1 MSILRNMSRRA
12 KILLLLSC
20 LFITTGGC
28 VITVMN
34 PFGILDFA
42 ILKHKHIEPSVC
54 PRCNGRYLYVV
65 RPEED
70 WVDRAFE
77 YLQKAYAQGQSD
89 AVAAY
94 TEGCL
99 TKYASGMEKVHI
111 PAFDADDEDVDS
123 DEDDY
128 PDDDGRF
135 DAYA

>member
-1 MSILRNMSRRA
+1 MNKEDFQIRY
-12 KILLLLSC
+12 KLLKLDGST
-20 LFITTGGC
+20 IDRIRQMEDGG
-28 VITVMN
+28 
-34 PFGILDFA
+34 
-42 ILKHKHIEPSVC
+42 
-54 PRCNGRYLYVV
+54 
-65 RPEED
+65 
-70 WVDRAFE
+70 DRAFE

-99 TKYASGMEKVHI
+99 TKKYASEMEKVHI

>member
-1 MSILRNMSRRA
+1 MPLQQHCGWISRCSLTFSGQQYY
-12 KILLLLSC
+12 KLLK
-20 LFITTGGC
+20 
-28 VITVMN
+28 
-34 PFGILDFA
+34 LDGPTIDRIRQMA
-42 ILKHKHIEPSVC
+42 EGEDRDARYGL
-54 PRCNGRYLYVV
+54 GRYLYVV

-70 WVDRAFE
+70 CVDRAFE

>member
-1 MSILRNMSRRA
+1 MTMNKEDFQIRY
-12 KILLLLSC
+12 KLLK
-20 LFITTGGC
+20 
-28 VITVMN
+28 
-34 PFGILDFA
+34 LDGPTIDRIRQMA
-42 ILKHKHIEPSVC
+42 EGEDRDARYGL
-54 PRCNGRYLYVV
+54 GRYLYVV

>member
-1 MSILRNMSRRA
+1 MNKEDFQIRY
-12 KILLLLSC
+12 KLLK
-20 LFITTGGC
+20 
-28 VITVMN
+28 
-34 PFGILDFA
+34 LDGPT
-42 ILKHKHIEPSVC
+42 INRI
-54 PRCNGRYLYVV
+54 RQM
-65 RPEED
+65 ED
-70 WVDRAFE
+70 GEDRAFE

-99 TKYASGMEKVHI
+99 TKYASEMEKVHI

>member
-1 MSILRNMSRRA
+1 MNKEDFQIRY
-12 KILLLLSC
+12 KLLK
-20 LFITTGGC
+20 
-28 VITVMN
+28 
-34 PFGILDFA
+34 LDGPTIDRIRQMTDGEDRDA
-42 ILKHKHIEPSVC
+42 RYGL
-54 PRCNGRYLYVV
+54 GRYLYVV

-70 WVDRAFE
+70 GGDRAFE

>member
-1 MSILRNMSRRA
+1 MNKEDFQIRY
-12 KILLLLSC
+12 KLLK
-20 LFITTGGC
+20 
-28 VITVMN
+28 
-34 PFGILDFA
+34 LDGPTIDRIRQMEDWGDRDA
-42 ILKHKHIEPSVC
+42 RHGL
-54 PRCNGRYLYVV
+54 GRYSYLV

-99 TKYASGMEKVHI
+99 TKYASEMEKVHI

>member
-1 MSILRNMSRRA
+1 MNKEDFQIRY
-12 KILLLLSC
+12 KLLK
-20 LFITTGGC
+20 
-28 VITVMN
+28 
-34 PFGILDFA
+34 LDGPT
-42 ILKHKHIEPSVC
+42 IDRI
-54 PRCNGRYLYVV
+54 RQM
-65 RPEED
+65 ED
-70 WVDRAFE
+70 WEDRAYE

-89 AVAAY
+89 AVAVY

-99 TKYASGMEKVHI
+99 TKYASEMEIVHI

>member
-1 MSILRNMSRRA
+1 MNKEDFQIRY
-12 KILLLLSC
+12 KLLKLDGPT
-20 LFITTGGC
+20 IDRIRQMEDGGDRDARY
-28 VITVMN
+28 
-34 PFGILDFA
+34 GL
-42 ILKHKHIEPSVC
+42 
-54 PRCNGRYLYVV
+54 GRYLYVV

-70 WVDRAFE
+70 GGDRAFE
-77 YLQKAYAQGQSD
+77 NLQKAYAQGQSD

-99 TKYASGMEKVHI
+99 TKYASEMEKVHI

>member
-1 MSILRNMSRRA
+1 MTPFTYINLGRINSADARLAHVRLIL
-12 KILLLLSC
+12 
-20 LFITTGGC
+20 
-28 VITVMN
+28 
-34 PFGILDFA
+34 
-42 ILKHKHIEPSVC
+42 PS
-54 PRCNGRYLYVV
+54 
-65 RPEED
+65 
-70 WVDRAFE
+70 
-77 YLQKAYAQGQSD
+77 AQGQSD

-99 TKYASGMEKVHI
+99 TKYASEMEKVHI

>member
-1 MSILRNMSRRA
+1 MNKEDFQIRY
-12 KILLLLSC
+12 KLLK
-20 LFITTGGC
+20 
-28 VITVMN
+28 
-34 PFGILDFA
+34 LDGPTIDRIRQMTDGEDRDA
-42 ILKHKHIEPSVC
+42 RYGL
-54 PRCNGRYLYVV
+54 GRYLYVV

-70 WVDRAFE
+70 RGDRAFE

-99 TKYASGMEKVHI
+99 TKYASEMEKVHI

>member
-1 MSILRNMSRRA
+1 MNKEDFQIRY
-12 KILLLLSC
+12 KLLK
-20 LFITTGGC
+20 
-28 VITVMN
+28 
-34 PFGILDFA
+34 LDGPT
-42 ILKHKHIEPSVC
+42 IDRI
-54 PRCNGRYLYVV
+54 RQM
-65 RPEED
+65 EED
-70 WVDRAFE
+70 WGDRAFE

-99 TKYASGMEKVHI
+99 TKYASEMEKVHI

>member
-1 MSILRNMSRRA
+1 MTMNKEDFQIRY
-12 KILLLLSC
+12 KLLK
-20 LFITTGGC
+20 
-28 VITVMN
+28 
-34 PFGILDFA
+34 LDWPT
-42 ILKHKHIEPSVC
+42 I
-54 PRCNGRYLYVV
+54 GRI
-65 RPEED
+65 RQMED
-70 WVDRAFE
+70 WEDRAYE

-99 TKYASGMEKVHI
+99 TKYASEMEIVHI

>member
-1 MSILRNMSRRA
+1 MNKEDFQIRY
-12 KILLLLSC
+12 KLLKLDGPT
-20 LFITTGGC
+20 IDRIRQMEDGG
-28 VITVMN
+28 
-34 PFGILDFA
+34 
-42 ILKHKHIEPSVC
+42 
-54 PRCNGRYLYVV
+54 
-65 RPEED
+65 
-70 WVDRAFE
+70 DRAFE

-99 TKYASGMEKVHI
+99 TKYASEMEKVL

>member
-1 MSILRNMSRRA
+1 MNKEDFQIRY
-12 KILLLLSC
+12 KLLK
-20 LFITTGGC
+20 
-28 VITVMN
+28 
-34 PFGILDFA
+34 LDGPT
-42 ILKHKHIEPSVC
+42 IDRI
-54 PRCNGRYLYVV
+54 RQM
-65 RPEED
+65 ED

-94 TEGCL
+94 TEGSL
-99 TKYASGMEKVHI
+99 TKNASEMEKVHI

>member
-1 MSILRNMSRRA
+1 MNKEDFQIRY
-12 KILLLLSC
+12 KLLK
-20 LFITTGGC
+20 
-28 VITVMN
+28 
-34 PFGILDFA
+34 LDGPTINRICQMEDGEDRDA
-42 ILKHKHIEPSVC
+42 RYGL
-54 PRCNGRYLYVV
+54 GRYLYVV

-70 WVDRAFE
+70 GGDRAFE

-99 TKYASGMEKVHI
+99 TKYASEMEKVL